1 MEIRGGEPGTVFSLF
16 LLFCF
21 IPLYFPFGLNK
32 DCLAAGA
39 EWKED
44 MDNSSRGVDRL
55 SIRNRILYAALDT
68 TSQ

>member
-39 EWKED
+39 EWEETW
-44 MDNSSRGVDRL
+44 
-55 SIRNRILYAALDT
+55 IILAAMLT
-68 TSQ
+68 A